1 MFACLHH
8 LIVLVDGTVEL
19 VEMELFEVEAVPDDL
34 DTDAGRC
41 VTAIADRRD
50 EPVVVAAGR

>member
-1 MFACLHH
+1 